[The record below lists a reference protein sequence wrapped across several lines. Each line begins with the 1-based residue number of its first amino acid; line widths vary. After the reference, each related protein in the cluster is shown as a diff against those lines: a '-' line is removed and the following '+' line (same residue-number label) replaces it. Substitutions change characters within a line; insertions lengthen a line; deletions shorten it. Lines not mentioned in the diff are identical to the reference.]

1 MNRGRWLLLVAL
13 VAAVAVFLAY
23 GPDEQTVIRRSAEW
37 REAARTDLFAALAVF
52 FVAEV
57 VLVALSVPV
66 GIWMSV
72 LAGFLFGVWVGT
84 AVVAV
89 GATVGA
95 ILAFLAAR
103 YVFAGALRRAAQSR
117 PRLGRWLAAIDAG
130 FRQRGAFYVV
140 LLRLTPVFPFWVLNL
155 GLGLTRIRLRDY
167 WWATQLGILPMTV
180 VIVNAGASLAEVTEL
195 RDVLSPRVLVA
206 LCLLPLVAFVLH
218 RLARV
223 PQKPGDEV
231 VKS

>member
-1 MNRGRWLLLVAL
+1 MTWHRGLLLVAL
-13 VAAVAVFLAY
+13 VAAVALFLVY

-37 REAARTDLFAALAVF
+37 REAARADLFTALAVF

-57 VLVALSVPV
+57 VLVGLSVPV

-89 GATVGA
+89 AATVGA
-95 ILAFLAAR
+95 TLAFLAAR
-103 YVFAGALRRAAQSR
+103 YLFAGALRRAAQSR

-130 FRQRGAFYVV
+130 FRDRGAFYVV

-167 WWATQLGILPMTV
+167 WWATQVGILPMTV

-195 RDVLSPRVLVA
+195 RDVLSPRVLIA

-231 VKS
+231 K

>member
-1 MNRGRWLLLVAL
+1 MTWQRWLLLVAI
-13 VAAVAVFLAY
+13 VAAVAAFVAY
-23 GPDEQTVIRRSAEW
+23 GPDERTVIRRSAEW
-37 REAARTDLFAALAVF
+37 REAARANLVAAVAVF

-72 LAGFLFGVWVGT
+72 LAGYLFGVWVGT
-84 AVVAV
+84 AAVAV
-89 GATVGA
+89 AATLGAV
-95 ILAFLAAR
+95 LAFLAGR
-103 YVFAGALRRAAQSR
+103 YVFADALRRAAESR

-130 FRQRGAFYVV
+130 FRSRGAFYVV

-180 VIVNAGASLAEVTEL
+180 VIVNAGASLAEVTEF
-195 RDVLSPRVLVA
+195 RDIVSPRVVVA
-206 LCLLPLVAFVLH
+206 LCLLPLTAFALH
-218 RLARV
+218 RLVRV
-223 PQKPGDEV
+223 RQKPDEV
-231 VKS
+231 TK